1 MRVKDWMTKEP
12 MTVSGATPLIEAY
25 RILHE
30 YEFRHLPVTR
40 EGRLVGIISNRDV
53 GERVLERVDRG
64 ELPVSG
70 VVEDVMTRDVYTAT
84 PETKLEDAALLLHN
98 QKISAL
104 PVVDAESR
112 LVGILTTNDLLE
124 ALAAV
129 LAGSGRGAVFVA
141 R

>member
-1 MRVKDWMTKEP
+1 MIVKDWMTTEP
-12 MTVSGATPLIEAY
+12 MTVSDSTPLIEAY

-40 EGRLVGIISNRDV
+40 DGRLVGIISNRDV

-64 ELPVSG
+64 ELPVAG
-70 VVEDVMTRDVYTAT
+70 TVGEVMTREVYTAT
-84 PETKLEDAALLLHN
+84 PATKLEDAALLLHN

-104 PVVDAESR
+104 PVVDPDHR

-129 LAGSGRGAVFVA
+129 LTTAGRGAVFVA